1 MQRFSRAVFVTL
13 LTILFALPAAAA
25 QQQPDPDS
33 PRYKGVVALDELISS
48 EGDEAIAEFIEN
60 RIAASVR
67 ESMGDAKLAET
78 LTAIRAE
85 FAGAQVRGGRPIS
98 PLSAEVVLDGPG
110 GAEMSIEFELDGEDN
125 DRFILIR
132 SPQHTVEAS

>member
-1 MQRFSRAVFVTL
+1 MHRFNRALIAAV
-13 LTILFALPAAAA
+13 LTILFALPAAA

-33 PRYKGVVALDELISS
+33 PRYKGVVALDEFIGSD
-48 EGDEAIAEFIEN
+48 GDEAIEEFIEN

-78 LTAIRAE
+78 LTAIRTE
-85 FAGAQVRGGRPIS
+85 FAGAQMRGGRPIG
-98 PLSAEVVLDGPG
+98 PLSAELVLDGPG
-110 GAEMSIEFELDGEDN
+110 GAEMSIAFELDDQDS

-132 SPQHTVEAS
+132 SPEHTVEAS